1 MSNFSTDIA
10 FTSAPADATRPAL
23 AFLIPSGARRF
34 IRRYI
39 DLDARARRVF
49 LRRTIRRLARRQAT
63 VAAGPTA
70 RCGHIVFVCHG
81 NILRSAFAAAL
92 LIRKLQADQK
102 LVVSS
107 AGLHAQVAQPA
118 DPRGVDAARFFD
130 VDLRP
135 HRAAPLTAEL
145 VRAADMLIV
154 MDFANEAECTAW
166 FPEAAT
172 KLRLLGSFDSLPGRR
187 SVEIQDPYTL
197 DGVGVRRCYDEV
209 ARCIDGLRA
218 VLPQR
223 RDTARSEAR

>member
-1 MSNFSTDIA
+1 MSIFSTDVA
-10 FTSAPADATRPAL
+10 FSSSAAEETRPT
-23 AFLIPSGARRF
+23 FPSLIPSGARRF

-39 DLDARARRVF
+39 DLDTRARRVF
-49 LRRTIRRLARRQAT
+49 LRQTIRRLVRRQPTA
-63 VAAGPTA
+63 AAGPTV
-70 RCGHIVFVCHG
+70 RCRHIVFVCHG

-92 LIRKLQADQK
+92 LIRELDADEE

-118 DPRGVDAARFFD
+118 DPRGVEAAQLFA

-154 MDFANEAECTAW
+154 MDYANEAECRAW

-172 KLRLLGSFDSLPGRR
+172 KLRLLGSFDSRSRRR

-197 DGVGVRRCYDEV
+197 DDTGVSRCYDDV

-218 VLPQR
+218 ALRQR
-223 RDTARSEAR
+223 RDTARTAAR

>member
-1 MSNFSTDIA
+1 MSTSSPDVAFSYAPGGETGAA
-10 FTSAPADATRPAL
+10 F

-49 LRRTIRRLARRQAT
+49 LRQTIRRLARRQ
-63 VAAGPTA
+63 PTA
-70 RCGHIVFVCHG
+70 AARPTTPCRHIVFVCHG

-92 LIRKLQADQK
+92 LRRELDADEE

-107 AGLHAQVAQPA
+107 AGLHAHVAQPA
-118 DPRGVDAARFFD
+118 DPRGVEAAQSFD

-135 HRAAPLTAEL
+135 HRAEPLTVEL
-145 VRAADMLIV
+145 VCAADMLVV

-172 KLRLLGSFDSLPGRR
+172 KLRLLGSFDSRQGRR
-187 SVEIQDPYTL
+187 SAEIQDPYTL
-197 DGVGVRRCYDEV
+197 DDAGVSRCYDDV
-209 ARCIDGLRA
+209 ARCIEGLHAALRE
-218 VLPQR
+218 R
-223 RDTARSEAR
+223 RGSARSAAR